1 MPSPTIRSA
10 VAFALLLA
18 SAAGMS
24 AHDAHGAEPDPAPR
38 APSTG
43 GAVPG
48 TDMLGHAPV
57 ALLLVD
63 VRDAA
68 GAALV
73 GAEAFLIEATNRMP
87 LSHAWIG
94 AGADGTIEIHADGLR
109 SAPSG
114 DGDPQ
119 RALLCVRAPG
129 HAWSTREVSL
139 AGALPASTAGDAP
152 RMTVTLDAGRTV
164 EFSLRPPDGMELP
177 ADLAPVVFAEGHSVA
192 AWLTVVQW
200 AASAG
205 DARAIFSASVPETL
219 GRGRFRGRMPTD
231 CDRLWVLVHHPG
243 FLRAF
248 QAGPFSPA
256 GYEGPIEIALPVPA
270 TLEVSL
276 APDAQGAH
284 AYDACMTRVSTSPD
298 IPDGGW
304 LFHVMEQESLGKTLE
319 LRVTDLAPGRYAVYA
334 MTGDRAAQRIADR
347 ADAFSTQRSSHLQPG
362 GSDRIE
368 VGLQTFDE
376 AALRARLRGDHRLT
390 VAVTNADGSPAV
402 GRRCT
407 VAFVLQAFRRSLPV
421 AEHVLPESGEVTVEG
436 LPPGGDVFLE
446 VLIDDE
452 SVETVFLD
460 AAEKHTRVA
469 VSLAPT
475 VGAMAPDI
483 ELTRLDDGTTLRLSD
498 LRGQVVYLDFWASW
512 CGPCQAPMAKSD
524 ALVARRTDWA
534 GRAVVIGASIDD
546 EIATIRNHVRSRGWT
561 NVLQAFCSEGERGWR
576 CDAVRRYAVRG
587 VPTCFLIDRAGRIA
601 WSGHP
606 SSIDLESRVDELL
619 VD

>member
-1 MPSPTIRSA
+1 MPSPSIRSA
-10 VAFALLLA
+10 LAFALLLA
-18 SAAGMS
+18 LALGMS
-24 AHDAHGAEPDPAPR
+24 AHDVRGAGPGPAPQG
-38 APSTG
+38 PPTG
-43 GAVPG
+43 GAAPG
-48 TDMLGHAPV
+48 TIAVEHPPV
-57 ALLLVD
+57 PLLLIE
-63 VRDAA
+63 VRDVA
-68 GAALV
+68 GAAIA

-87 LSHAWIG
+87 LSRAWTG
-94 AGADGTIEIHADGLR
+94 AGADGMIEIHPDMLR
-109 SAPSG
+109 SALSAA
-114 DGDPQ
+114 GDPQ

-129 HAWSTREVSL
+129 HAWSMHEVSL
-139 AGALPASTAGDAP
+139 AGAPSASNAVAVSG
-152 RMTVTLDAGRTV
+152 MTVTLDAGRPV
-164 EFSLRPPDGMELP
+164 EFSLRAPEGRELP
-177 ADLAPVVFAEGHSVA
+177 SDLAPVVFAEGQSVA
-192 AWLTVVQW
+192 AWLTAVQW
-200 AASAG
+200 AAAAN
-205 DARAIFSASVPETL
+205 DARAIFSASVPESL
-219 GRGRFRGRMPTD
+219 REGRFGSRIPTD
-231 CDRLWVLVHHPG
+231 CERLWVLVHHPG

-270 TLEVSL
+270 ALEVSL
-276 APDAQGAH
+276 VPDAQGAH
-284 AYDACMTRVSTSPD
+284 DYDACMTRVSTSPD

-304 LFHVMEQESLGKTLE
+304 LFHVLEQESHGKTLE
-319 LRVTDLAPGRYAVYA
+319 LHATDLAPGAYAVYA

-390 VAVTNADGSPAV
+390 VAVTNADGSPAA
-402 GRRCT
+402 GRRCS

-421 AEHVLPESGEVTVEG
+421 AEHVLPESGEVTVDG

-460 AAEKHTRVA
+460 AAEKHSHVA

-524 ALVARRTDWA
+524 ALVARRADWA

-546 EIATIRNHVRSRGWT
+546 EIATIRNHVRNRGWT

-606 SSIDLESRVDELL
+606 SSIDLEARVDELL